1 MLFRGP
7 GPGSDRVGTTGV
19 TTHTPGLDDI
29 GYDRTIMGSPKRFS
43 VPDWCKAG
51 SVLLL
56 VLAAAVTVRAQTP
69 VCSYNLVNTYPHD
82 DEAFTQGLLFEGGE
96 LFESTGL
103 YGESSIRRVAL
114 ETGAVLQM
122 VDLDPGYFGEGLALW
137 EDRLIQLT
145 WQENTAF
152 LWDALNF
159 ASAGSFSFTGD
170 GWGLTHDGR
179 RLIMSDGSSTL
190 RFLDPVTHLETG
202 TLAVVDNGVP
212 VINLNELEWI
222 RGEIFANQYLT
233 ERIARIDPDT
243 GEVITW
249 INLDG
254 LLDPVPPTAE
264 VLNGIAWDA
273 AGERLFV
280 TGKRWPSLFEIE
292 LVDCPELR
300 LFFDGFETG
309 GTGDWSTTT
318 P

>member
-1 MLFRGP
+1 M
-7 GPGSDRVGTTGV
+7 DGV
-19 TTHTPGLDDI
+19 FHRLLRI
-29 GYDRTIMGSPKRFS
+29 GWSPFS
-43 VPDWCKAG
+43 VVIGLWF
-51 SVLLL
+51 
-56 VLAAAVTVRAQTP
+56 LAQPAASCTAQTP
-69 VCSYNLVNTYPHD
+69 VCSFAVVNSHPHD
-82 DEAFTQGLLFEGGE
+82 PGAYTQGLVYDDGE

-103 YGESSIRRVAL
+103 YGESSLRRVDL
-114 ETGAVLQM
+114 ESGIVLQQ
-122 VDLDPGYFGEGLALW
+122 VDLDAAYFGEGLALW
-137 EDRLIQLT
+137 EGNLIQLT

-152 LWDALNF
+152 LWDASSF
-159 ASAGSFSFTGD
+159 ASTGSFAYTGE

-190 RFLDPVTHLETG
+190 RFLDPVTYAESG
-202 TLAVVDNGVP
+202 ALAVVDNGSP
-212 VINLNELEWI
+212 VIDLNELEWI

-243 GEVITW
+243 GRVIAW

-254 LLDPVPPTAE
+254 LLDPVPPSAE
-264 VLNGIAWDA
+264 VLNGIAWDE

-292 LVDCPELR
+292 LVNCPELR

-309 GTGDWSTTT
+309 GTGDWSTTE